1 MIDDKALLSEY
12 LSESEELLDSLL
24 ADLDLLATNP
34 DINLINRI
42 FRTVHSLKGLSG
54 MMGLDEVQS
63 LTHEFEDILDDLR
76 LGHLSLKEETTT
88 VLQEAGAGLAA
99 LVGGAAHGSVNEED
113 FERLRSLLTAV
124 AVRPGEREKK
134 GDTGLESLSLSERE
148 RALLTEYEE
157 HRIKE
162 NLNAGRSFFA
172 LIVQFE
178 IGKLD
183 THYRSLTAKLESTG
197 ELVTTLPE
205 AASEP
210 SLVCFKLV
218 YASQLKETDLK
229 SLVEPFGGRVTRL
242 GPSSW
247 RRAGAALMSVGRKQ
261 KQSRRKKPGG
271 KTTSGKLKTLLPPA
285 LAQESLHPLSP
296 SVRVEM
302 SQIDELSGLAHE
314 LSIEMERMASMA
326 DRFLKASGFGA
337 REQFDLRFSARRIER
352 EFLELEE
359 RLVELRMISL
369 AQTFT
374 RAARLAGRLARE
386 LGKSVSVE
394 VAGRETQLD
403 KMIIDRIS
411 DSIYHVLRNAID
423 HGVEL
428 PEERRLAGK
437 GARGKIKI
445 EASLEGTRAIIAISD
460 DGRGI
465 NSADVLKRAIEAGLI
480 TDEEELTDEET
491 LRLLLRPG
499 FSTADQV
506 SAVSGRGV
514 GLDAVERT
522 MHELGGEVRISS
534 EQGKWTRFELAVPT
548 TLVMVSAFIVRAS
561 DWRYAINVGQI
572 VELLYVKRDDILGP
586 DGRRSI
592 EWRGSTIPLVELKY
606 LLGLGG
612 ARVFQQ
618 PVKTTGA
625 LAGRGLSNLQR
636 VTGLAENQPGTLD
649 RMPVFITR
657 AGDRNVA
664 VAVEQFDQQREI
676 IVKSL
681 GSLARKIKGIIGAVD
696 LEGGD
701 VALVL
706 DLPSLL
712 LLRSLRM

>member
-24 ADLDLLATNP
+24 ADLDSLATNP

-54 MMGLDEVQS
+54 MMGLDEVQ
-63 LTHEFEDILDDLR
+63 LLAHEFEDILDDLR
-76 LGHLSLKEETTT
+76 LGHLSLKEETTAA
-88 VLQEAGAGLAA
+88 LQEAGAGLAS
-99 LVGGAAHGSVNEED
+99 LVGGAVRGPVNEED
-113 FERLRSLLTAV
+113 FERLRSLLTAI
-124 AVRPGEREKK
+124 AVRPSERGKK

-157 HRIKE
+157 HRITE

-172 LIVQFE
+172 LVVQFE
-178 IGKLD
+178 VGKLD
-183 THYRSLTAKLESTG
+183 TQYRALTARLERTG
-197 ELVTTLPE
+197 EMVTTLPE
-205 AASEP
+205 TASEP
-210 SLVCFKLV
+210 ALVSFKLIF
-218 YASQLKETDLK
+218 ATQLKEADVKTLA
-229 SLVEPFGGRVTRL
+229 EPFGGRVTRL

-261 KQSRRKKPGG
+261 KESRKKPGG
-271 KTTSGKLKTLLPPA
+271 KSTSRKLKSLLPPA
-285 LAQESLHPLSP
+285 FAQESLHPLSP

-314 LSIEMERMASMA
+314 LSIEMERLATMA
-326 DRFLKASGFGA
+326 DRFLKAAGFGA
-337 REQFDLRFSARRIER
+337 REQFDLRFSSRRIER

-394 VAGRETQLD
+394 IAGRETQLD

-423 HGVEL
+423 HGIEL
-428 PEERRLAGK
+428 PEDRRLAGK
-437 GARGKIKI
+437 AARGKIKI
-445 EASLEGTRAIIAISD
+445 EAILEGTRAIIAITD

-465 NSADVLKRAIEAGLI
+465 NPAEVLNRAVEAGLI
-480 TDEEELTDEET
+480 APDEQWADEEV
-491 LRLLLRPG
+491 LRMLLRPG
-499 FSTADQV
+499 FSTADYV
-506 SAVSGRGV
+506 SQVSGRGV

-548 TLVMVSAFIVRAS
+548 TLVMISAFIVRAS
-561 DWRYAINVGQI
+561 EWRYAINVGQI

-612 ARVFQQ
+612 ARVFAQ
-618 PVKTTGA
+618 PVSSTGA
-625 LAGRGLSNLQR
+625 LIGRGLSNFQR
-636 VTGLAENQPGTLD
+636 AAGAGESQPD
-649 RMPVFITR
+649 HMHRVPVFITR

-664 VAVEQFDQQREI
+664 VAVEQFEEQREI

>member
-24 ADLDLLATNP
+24 ADLDSLATNP

-63 LTHEFEDILDDLR
+63 LAHEFEDILDDLR

-88 VLQEAGAGLAA
+88 ALQEAGAGLAA
-99 LVGGAAHGSVNEED
+99 LVGGSAHGSASEGE
-113 FERLRSLLTAV
+113 FERLRSLLTAI
-124 AVRPGEREKK
+124 AVRPAERRKK
-134 GDTGLESLSLSERE
+134 GDTGLESLNLSERE
-148 RALLTEYEE
+148 RGLLTEYEE
-157 HRIKE
+157 HRINE

-172 LIVQFE
+172 IIVQFE
-178 IGKLD
+178 ISNLD
-183 THYRSLTAKLESTG
+183 TQYRALTSKLESTG

-205 AASEP
+205 TASEP
-210 SLVCFKLV
+210 TLVSFKLIF
-218 YASQLKETDLK
+218 ATQLKESDLK
-229 SLVEPFGGRVTRL
+229 SLTETFGGRVTRL
-242 GPSSW
+242 GPSPW
-247 RRAGAALMSVGRKQ
+247 RRAGKALRSVGRKQ
-261 KQSRRKKPGG
+261 KESKKKTDG
-271 KTTSGKLKTLLPPA
+271 KSSSSKLKSLLPPA
-285 LAQESLHPLSP
+285 LAQESLHPLSS

-314 LSIEMERMASMA
+314 LSIEMERMATMA
-326 DRFLKASGFGA
+326 NRFLDASGFGA

-394 VAGRETQLD
+394 IAGRDTHLD

-423 HGVEL
+423 HGLEL
-428 PEERRLAGK
+428 PEDRRLAGK
-437 GARGKIKI
+437 SARGKIKI
-445 EASLEGTRAIIAISD
+445 EASLEGTRAIIAITD
-460 DGRGI
+460 DGQGI
-465 NSADVLKRAIEAGLI
+465 DLAEVRRRAIEAGLI
-480 TDEEELTDEET
+480 SAEEKLTDEES

-499 FSTADQV
+499 FSTADYV

-522 MHELGGEVRISS
+522 MHELGGEIRINS

-548 TLVMVSAFIVRAS
+548 TLVLISAFIVRAS

-618 PVKTTGA
+618 PARSTGGLIA
-625 LAGRGLSNLQR
+625 RGSSNSQR
-636 VTGLAENQPGTLD
+636 SPALAENQPGD
-649 RMPVFITR
+649 VYRIPVFITR
-657 AGDRNVA
+657 ATDRNVA

-681 GSLARKIKGIIGAVD
+681 GSLARKIRGVIGAVD

>member
-24 ADLDLLATNP
+24 TDLDLLATNP

-63 LTHEFEDILDDLR
+63 LAHEFEDILDDLR
-76 LGHLSLKEETTT
+76 LGHLSLKEKTTT
-88 VLQEAGAGLAA
+88 ALQEAGSGLAS
-99 LVGGAAHGSVNEED
+99 LVSGAARGLVSEED
-113 FERLRSLLTAV
+113 VERLRSLLTAI
-124 AVRPGEREKK
+124 AVRSSERDKK
-134 GDTGLESLSLSERE
+134 GDTGLESLNLSERE

-162 NLNAGRSFFA
+162 NLSAGRSFFA
-172 LIVQFE
+172 LVVQFE

-183 THYRSLTAKLESTG
+183 THYRALTSKLESTG

-205 AASEP
+205 TASEP
-210 SLVCFKLV
+210 TLVSFRLIF
-218 YASQLKETDLK
+218 ASQLKESDVKL
-229 SLVEPFGGRVTRL
+229 LVEPFGGRVTRL

-247 RRAGAALMSVGRKQ
+247 RRAGAALRSVGRKQ
-261 KQSRRKKPGG
+261 KESRKKPGS
-271 KTTSGKLKTLLPPA
+271 KSTSGKLKNLLPPA
-285 LAQESLHPLSP
+285 LMQESLHPLSP

-314 LSIEMERMASMA
+314 LSIEMERLATMA

-394 VAGRETQLD
+394 IAGRETQLD

-423 HGVEL
+423 HGIEL

-437 GARGKIKI
+437 SARGKIKI
-445 EASLEGTRAIIAISD
+445 EASLEGTRAIIAITD

-465 NSADVLKRAIEAGLI
+465 NPVEVLDRAIEAGLI
-480 TDEEELTDEET
+480 AHDERLADEET
-491 LRLLLRPG
+491 MRLLLRPG
-499 FSTADQV
+499 FSTADYV
-506 SAVSGRGV
+506 SEVSGRGV

-522 MHELGGEVRISS
+522 MHELGGEVRITS

-548 TLVMVSAFIVRAS
+548 TLVMISAFIVRAS

-612 ARVFQQ
+612 ARVFAQ
-618 PVKTTGA
+618 PVRSAGA
-625 LAGRGLSNLQR
+625 LMGRGPLSSQR
-636 VTGLAENQPGTLD
+636 TAGLAESQPGEIH
-649 RMPVFITR
+649 RIPVFITR

-664 VAVEQFDQQREI
+664 VAVEQFEEQREI

-681 GSLARKIKGIIGAVD
+681 GLLARKIKGIIGAVD

>member
-24 ADLDLLATNP
+24 ADLDSLATNP

-63 LTHEFEDILDDLR
+63 LAHEFEDILDDLR

-88 VLQEAGAGLAA
+88 ALQEAGAGLAA
-99 LVGGAAHGSVNEED
+99 LVGGSAHGTASDAD
-113 FERLRSLLTAV
+113 FERLRSLLTAI
-124 AVRPGEREKK
+124 AVRPSDRRKSA
-134 GDTGLESLSLSERE
+134 DTGLESLNLADRE
-148 RALLTEYEE
+148 RGLLTEYEE
-157 HRIKE
+157 HRITE
-162 NLNAGRSFFA
+162 NLNAGRSFFSVIA
-172 LIVQFE
+172 HFE
-178 IGKLD
+178 ISNLD
-183 THYRSLTAKLESTG
+183 TQYRALTSKLESVG

-205 AASEP
+205 TSPEP
-210 SLVCFKLV
+210 ALVSFKLIF
-218 YASQLKETDLK
+218 ATQLKESDLK
-229 SLVEPFGGRVTRL
+229 SMVESFGARVTRL
-242 GPSSW
+242 GPSPW
-247 RRAGAALMSVGRKQ
+247 RRAGKALRSVGRKQ
-261 KQSRRKKPGG
+261 KESKKATVTKSSGSR
-271 KTTSGKLKTLLPPA
+271 LKSLLPPA
-285 LAQESLHPLSP
+285 FAQESLHPLSP

-314 LSIEMERMASMA
+314 LSIEMERLATMAN
-326 DRFLKASGFGA
+326 RFLKAAGFGA

-386 LGKSVSVE
+386 LGKTVSVE
-394 VAGRETQLD
+394 VAGRDTHLD
-403 KMIIDRIS
+403 KVIVDRIS

-428 PEERRLAGK
+428 PEARRLRGK

-445 EASLEGTRAIIAISD
+445 EASLEGTRAIIAITD
-460 DGRGI
+460 DGPGI
-465 NSADVLKRAIEAGLI
+465 DREEVRRRAAEAGLI
-480 TDEEELTDEET
+480 TSGEKLTDEET

-522 MHELGGEVRISS
+522 IHELGGEVRISS
-534 EQGKWTRFELAVPT
+534 EEGKWTRFELAVPT
-548 TLVMVSAFIVRAS
+548 TLVMISAFIVRAS
-561 DWRYAINVGQI
+561 GWRYAINVGQI

-592 EWRGSTIPLVELKY
+592 QWRGSTIPLVELKY

-612 ARVFQQ
+612 ARVFED
-618 PVKTTGA
+618 PSRTTGA
-625 LAGRGLSNLQR
+625 LTLRGASTLQR
-636 VTGLAENQPGTLD
+636 VAGLAENQPGNVY
-649 RMPVFITR
+649 RIPVFITR
-657 AGDRNVA
+657 AAERNVA
-664 VAVEQFDQQREI
+664 VAVEQFEAQREI

-681 GSLARKIKGIIGAVD
+681 SPLARKIKGVIGAVD

-712 LLRSLRM
+712 VLRSLRM